1 MAHDVFISYSSKDK
15 TSADAVCAVL
25 EQKGIRCWIAPRD
38 IVPGRDWSEGILDG
52 LNAARVF
59 VLVFSSNANASQQI
73 KREVERAVHL
83 ATPVIPFR
91 VENVAPSG
99 SLEYFISTQ
108 HWLDAFTPP
117 LEQHL
122 DYLAGVIRHILEGKP
137 QSPPRPPPKRN
148 GWVASLGLGGGKWKL
163 ALTLSFST
171 LSVVLA
177 IVALPKI
184 WMQRDASLPDAQ
196 LRSMPASAPSAM
208 PLPESPPARTPAED
222 APTGDNRWTD
232 GASSPPV
239 AEQPVSPPPQ
249 DIAVVEQFYRF
260 LGMGDGTSAA
270 GLVVPEKR
278 EQGPLSASEMTRFYS
293 SLSKP
298 LVLFDVAELAD
309 GRVRVH
315 YGYSATL
322 QSTCDGVAFVT
333 LSHDFAT
340 PLIQAISAPSR
351 C

>member
-1 MAHDVFISYSSKDK
+1 MAYDVFISYSSKDK
-15 TSADAVCAVL
+15 LSADTVCAVL

-52 LNAARVF
+52 LNATRVF

-83 ATPVIPFR
+83 GTPVIPFR

-99 SLEYFISTQ
+99 SLEYFISSQ

-122 DYLAGVIRHILEGKP
+122 DYLAGVVRHILESEP
-137 QSPPRPPPKRN
+137 QSPPRPPPKRT
-148 GWVASLGLGGGKWKL
+148 GWAASLGLGGGKWKL
-163 ALTLSFST
+163 ALTLSFT
-171 LSVVLA
+171 AMSVVLA
-177 IVALPKI
+177 VITVPRI
-184 WMQRDASLPDAQ
+184 WMQRDKSLSDTVSA
-196 LRSMPASAPSAM
+196 SMPPSESAPPQNQVEDSPSNDGNWSHGAN
-208 PLPESPPARTPAED
+208 PPPAAD
-222 APTGDNRWTD
+222 Q
-232 GASSPPV
+232 S
-239 AEQPVSPPPQ
+239 VSPPSQ
-249 DIAVVEQFYRF
+249 NVAVVEQFYRF
-260 LGMGDGTSAA
+260 LGIGDGTSAA
-270 GLVVPEKR
+270 ELVVPEKR

-298 LVLFDVAELAD
+298 LVLLDVAEFAD
-309 GRVRVH
+309 GRVRVR
-315 YGYSATL
+315 YRYSATPY
-322 QSTCDGVAFVT
+322 STCDGVAFVT